1 MVVKNGKHRLVGFVE
16 LGPLHND
23 MLTLEGNL
31 WTKLPLE
38 CFCFSVWGCTIGTTA
53 FSWKATFLQPHLK
66 KRRIINFIYS
76 TITD

>member
-23 MLTLEGNL
+23 MLTLEGDL

-38 CFCFSVWGCTIGTTA
+38 CFCFSVWGCTNGTTEPYAHA
-53 FSWKATFLQPHLK
+53 FSCKATFLQPH
-66 KRRIINFIYS
+66 
-76 TITD
+76 